1 MGDWQRRAIHAEQEC
16 SELRAKL
23 RDVERR
29 LAPYETPGAECPW
42 CSRPTRFVGGQ
53 PAAHPSC
60 YARALAAKER
70 ELTLLRVIGAYRG
83 DEVV

>member
-1 MGDWQRRAIHAEQEC
+1 MSDWQRRAIHAEQEN

-29 LAPYETPGAECPW
+29 LVPYETPGALCSW
-42 CSRPTRFVGGQ
+42 CSRPTVFVGAS
-53 PAAHPSC
+53 PAAHESC
-60 YARALAAKER
+60 YARQLASQDR
-70 ELTLLRVIGAYRG
+70 EAALLRVIGAYRG

>member
-1 MGDWQRRAIHAEQEC
+1 MIDWQRRAIHAEQEC

-23 RDVERR
+23 RDAERR

-42 CSRPTRFVGGQ
+42 CSRSTTFVGGIA
-53 PAAHPSC
+53 AAHPQC
-60 YARALAAKER
+60 YARQLASQDR
-70 ELTLLRVIGAYRG
+70 EAALLRVIGAYRG